1 MAGAPEYKLDDDYVE
16 AQAGESPTLHF
27 SVTSDPPLTEN
38 TTHDIT
44 AENGGIVRRFK
55 VQNNC
60 ITFRNVKT
68 TDTGS
73 YTISCRNAKGLEGK
87 ATFEMDISESA
98 GTGDCRIFAKS
109 KKCEVFL
116 IWHIKY
122 NFVGST

>member
-1 MAGAPEYKLDDDYVE
+1 ME

-38 TTHDIT
+38 THVIT
-44 AENGGIVRRFK
+44 AESRGVVKKFK
-55 VQNNC
+55 VQDNC

-87 ATFEMDISESA
+87 ATFDLDISESA

-109 KKCEVFL
+109 NAKSVKCSL
-116 IWHIKY
+116 YGTSSIIL
-122 NFVGST
+122 